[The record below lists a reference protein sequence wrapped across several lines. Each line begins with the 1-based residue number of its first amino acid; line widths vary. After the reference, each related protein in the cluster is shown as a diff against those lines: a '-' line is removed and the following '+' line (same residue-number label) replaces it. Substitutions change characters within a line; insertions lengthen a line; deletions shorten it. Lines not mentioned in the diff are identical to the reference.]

1 MNRFLLMLVAAVA
14 VAMLGGACQSQAVG
28 EMQRD
33 SQKVQPE
40 NAQSVRAHLKIGAG
54 ELNVS
59 GGADALMEAE
69 FAYNVADW
77 KPDVSYDVSGDTGE
91 LSVEQGSGQDVR
103 PGGDARNEWDVL
115 FSDEM
120 PTDLRVQM
128 GAGESS
134 LDLDSLT
141 LTGLDLQM
149 GAGKTTV
156 DLTGDYTSD
165 FDASI
170 QGGVGEATVMLPSE
184 VGVRARAEGGLGNIN
199 AKGLKKE
206 GDSYVN
212 EAYGSSD
219 VTLEVDVQGGVGQIN
234 LEVV

>member
-1 MNRFLLMLVAAVA
+1 MNRFLLVLVAAVA

-212 EAYGSSD
+212 EAYGSSE